1 MDKLREICSKT
12 FTPEEMQTLDR
23 AIEFTKQVHAHQTRH
38 SGEPYYTHP
47 ENVAIMLANMGMDSH
62 TILAGLMHDVIE
74 DGKDITY
81 EKLAS
86 MFGQDIAGMVDGVT
100 KLTKTGKNE
109 MISREDIQAES
120 FRKMFLAI
128 ANDIRVVIIKL
139 NDRLHNMRTLQYCS
153 EEKQIRKARETLDIY
168 APLAHRFGM
177 GAMKCELEDLCMKYL
192 WPEEYKKLEQA
203 MIPYQEERMHTLNK
217 AMEEIEKALKE
228 AGIEATLS
236 GRPKHFYSIYKKTVR
251 QQKTIDEIYD
261 LIAIRVIVNTVNDCY
276 ATLGIIHSL
285 WKPMPG
291 RFKDYIAMPKTNMY
305 RSLHTTLFSNDGMGM
320 PFEVQIRT
328 PEMHKT
334 ADYGRAAHWMY
345 KEGRNSPDDL
355 DSKLAWLREALSL
368 EADSN
373 TTREF
378 IENIRKDFFGDY
390 VYVLTPQGKIIDL
403 VTGSTPIDFA
413 YRIHS
418 NVGNHVQHAKVNGA
432 LVRLDYKLKNNDVV
446 EIITSP
452 NATPSYDWLKIAKT
466 QQAKAKIRTWFK
478 KANREENIQRGKDML
493 SEALKRQGAQL
504 GDFTGKKE
512 YFEDIL
518 KKFNMSDLD
527 DVYASIGYGG
537 ITTGQVTNK
546 LLEQAKKEAKAAAA
560 AERLE
565 RLEEEQQSRPENRN
579 NGKGVIVEGDTG
591 MVVRFARCCTPL
603 PGDDIIGYV
612 TRGRGVSIHRR
623 DCPNIEDLLMDP
635 ERVVKAEWANNA
647 KSSYTATIQ
656 VVADERTGL
665 LMDVSQVLAGMN
677 ISITAMT
684 AKVDKANQNII
695 QIQLSF
701 DVSSTEQL
709 NNIIK
714 SMRKVRSVKEVYRV
728 NQ

>member
-1 MDKLREICSKT
+1 MEKLREICSKT
-12 FTPEEMQTLDR
+12 FTPEEMQMLDR
-23 AIEFTKQVHAHQTRH
+23 AIEFTKGVHAHQTRH

-47 ENVAIMLANMGMDSH
+47 ESVAIMLANMGMDSH

-217 AMEEIEKALKE
+217 AMEEIERALKE

-328 PEMHKT
+328 PEMHK
-334 ADYGRAAHWMY
+334 AAEYGIAAHWMY
-345 KEGRNSPDDL
+345 KEGRSNPDDL

-452 NATPSYDWLKIAKT
+452 NAAPSYDWLKIAKT

-504 GDFTGKKE
+504 SDFTGKKE

-565 RLEEEQQSRPENRN
+565 RLEEEQQGRPENRG

-612 TRGRGVSIHRR
+612 TRGRGVSIHRK
-623 DCPNIEDLLMDP
+623 DCPNIGDLLMDP
-635 ERVVKAEWANNA
+635 ERVVRAEWANNA

-684 AKVDKANQNII
+684 AKVDKANQSII